1 MLKSKYSNEILLF
14 DSQKNWRKNCINKA
28 QTQYAASVG
37 LVIAGVYV
45 LPRAAQAVLGVL
57 GLSGGIVFNSS
68 PQFIPLAGS
77 RALVWEVGWQ

>member
-1 MLKSKYSNEILLF
+1 MLKSKYSNEILLL

-45 LPRAAQAVLGVL
+45 LLRATQGVL

-77 RALVWEVGWQ
+77 RALVWEVG